1 MTTNQIQYNV
11 GVTDGLLTDETRSIF
26 VHEGYDQVAQSQRTI
41 ADVEPSQ
48 PTNYLGST
56 VKFNIPFQGD
66 LLGPVDLLVDFN
78 ECTDK
83 STSASA
89 KSSYAGWVESVGFA
103 MIDYVTLTIG
113 QTQVEKLTGDQLM
126 LMNTLMRT
134 DKTRVTNLVGTTGRS
149 LVALRADQKE
159 RLADDEADTYEWRN
173 DSYKSPRLVMDEGKP
188 CKPMSLV
195 IPLPFFFTHRPQD
208 YLPLAMFGQCANVII
223 EVRFRPMH
231 ELMIR
236 GSYKYNA
243 AKVASCYDTTA
254 NTELRTNTAAGIAQ
268 HHYLRGQVTK
278 RDKVGQIVNGTTG
291 NEGSRVVLDP
301 QTNDNLGRLS
311 AYQLQQS
318 RTSKTYLRA
327 TLKSETDEPATDTA
341 YTTAMQPLNEKY
353 YMERM
358 YQPNVEADLSTFGG
372 STDMPSVE
380 FSGGPIKQ
388 CKLRIHEIMTTA
400 KEAVVHQNTP
410 QVRLIKQWQQEDF
423 VFKVDKR
430 PFGTTTPLQWKM
442 EFHFL
447 LPITEILMVIRK
459 NTEMSSSTEMNNAPI
474 KVDQGATC
482 KNRFAFHGGP
492 REPNIEAHQS
502 KILLDSVEHV
512 PIHDASNR
520 LQFKSVKLNLNQ
532 QTVHANLHQGLSREY
547 MLDRLLPF
555 LHSNTSSTH
564 SGLANEDSGHHTSM
578 LLQQLGELNDRK
590 EIYCFP
596 FAYQPES
603 ANPSGSLNMSK
614 VVHKSLTLELDHTW
628 MAGQDDDSETYTVSV
643 FGINFNW
650 LQMANGTAHTTF
662 TY

>member
-48 PTNYLGST
+48 PTNFLGST
-56 VKFNIPFQGD
+56 VKFNIPFQAD

-83 STSASA
+83 SSASHVA
-89 KSSYAGWVESVGFA
+89 STYAGWVESVGFA
-103 MIDYVTLTIG
+103 MIEYVTLTIG

-126 LMNTLMRT
+126 IQNTLMRT
-134 DKTRVTNLVGTTGRS
+134 NKTRVTNLVGTTGRS

-159 RLADDEADTYEWRN
+159 RAANDGVDTYEWKN

-188 CKPMSLV
+188 CKPMSLC

-208 YLPLAMFGQCANVII
+208 YLPLAMFGQCSNIII
-223 EVRFRPMH
+223 EVRFRPIH

-236 GSYKYNA
+236 GSYKYNP
-243 AKVASCYDTTA
+243 AKVASVYDTT
-254 NTELRTNTAAGIAQ
+254 NSKELRTNETAGIAQ
-268 HHYLRGQVTK
+268 RHYLRGQVTK
-278 RDKVGQIVNGTTG
+278 RYDVGNIVNGTTG
-291 NEGSRVVLDP
+291 SEGSWTIP
-301 QTNDNLGRLS
+301 GQNDAGLGKQS
-311 AYQLQQS
+311 AFKLQQS
-318 RTSKTYLRA
+318 RTSKSYLRA
-327 TLKSETDEPATDTA
+327 TKASAAAEPATDSE
-341 YTTAMQPLNEKY
+341 YTTAMQPLNDTY

-358 YQPNVEADLSTFGG
+358 YQPNVEADLASFGE
-372 STDMPSVE
+372 THDMPNVE

-423 VFKVDKR
+423 VFKVDKK

-447 LPITEILMVIRK
+447 LPVTELLMVIRK

-474 KVDQGATC
+474 RVDQGATC

-502 KILLDSVEHV
+502 KILLDSVDHV

-520 LQFKSVKLNLNQ
+520 LAFKSVKLNLNQ

-547 MLDRLLPF
+547 MLDRLLPY

-564 SGLANEDSGHHTSM
+564 IGLANEDSGHHTSM

-628 MAGQDDDSETYTVSV
+628 MAGQDDDSESYTVSV
-643 FGINFNW
+643 FGQNFNW
-650 LQMANGTAHTTF
+650 LQMSNGSAHTTF